1 MWFSTTFWKWT
12 NQNTVQWCEKLK
24 AQKCSFSNTILNFDR
39 IGQNYIHW
47 IHVPINFAMSKIFFD
62 DYGHRLRTPK
72 MSFFSNMYQIGRIS
86 FEVFYGIL
94 GSAIPSPWFLQK
106 ARILQDFPFGI
117 GLWIWAVENLRS
129 SHHASVVRDYGQSL
143 KQSLKSILH
152 TIAWLL
158 CAPSVGCNAH
168 HMAFDPL
175 EFGHW
180 KIWAPPPPK
189 STSEPA
195 VAIDPIFGVH
205 LHFWARYG
213 GGSAQIFQSQI
224 PRGQKPCDEHCAPH

>member
-1 MWFSTTFWKWT
+1 MCKTKGSKVFIFEYYFELWQNWTKLHTLNPCAHKFCNVKNILWWLWSQTTDT
-12 NQNTVQWCEKLK
+12 QDEL
-24 AQKCSFSNTILNFDR
+24 
-39 IGQNYIHW
+39 
-47 IHVPINFAMSKIFFD
+47 FF
-62 DYGHRLRTPK
+62 K
-72 MSFFSNMYQIGRIS
+72 YQIGRIS

-94 GSAIPSPWFLQK
+94 GTAIPSPWFLQK

-180 KIWAPPPPK
+180 KIWAPPPP
-189 STSEPA
+189 
-195 VAIDPIFGVH
+195 
-205 LHFWARYG
+205 
-213 GGSAQIFQSQI
+213 
-224 PRGQKPCDEHCAPH
+224 

>member
-1 MWFSTTFWKWT
+1 MICKTKGSKVFIFEYYFELWQNWTKLHTLNPCAHKFCNVKNILWWLWSQTTDT
-12 NQNTVQWCEKLK
+12 QDEL
-24 AQKCSFSNTILNFDR
+24 
-39 IGQNYIHW
+39 
-47 IHVPINFAMSKIFFD
+47 FF
-62 DYGHRLRTPK
+62 K
-72 MSFFSNMYQIGRIS
+72 YQIGRIS

-94 GSAIPSPWFLQK
+94 GTAIPSPWFLQK

-205 LHFWARYG
+205 LHFWALYRAG
-213 GGSAQIFQSQI
+213 GT
-224 PRGQKPCDEHCAPH
+224 